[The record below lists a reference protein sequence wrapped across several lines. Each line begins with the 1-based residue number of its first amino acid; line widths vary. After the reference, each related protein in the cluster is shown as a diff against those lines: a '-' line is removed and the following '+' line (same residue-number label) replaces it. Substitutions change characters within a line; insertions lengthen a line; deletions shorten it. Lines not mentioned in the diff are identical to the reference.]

1 MFPYSSF
8 TRGEATPRDPA
19 GARTPVRTRTP
30 VHREESPT
38 IADTAAPIAAV
49 KAMDER
55 PPTPDYKKA
64 QYLNMSSMSSW

>member
-1 MFPYSSF
+1 MFPHSSF
-8 TRGEATPRDPA
+8 TRGEATPRGLA
-19 GARTPVRTRTP
+19 GTRTP
-30 VHREESPT
+30 VAPRTPVQREESPT

-64 QYLNMSSMSSW
+64 QYMNMSNMSSW